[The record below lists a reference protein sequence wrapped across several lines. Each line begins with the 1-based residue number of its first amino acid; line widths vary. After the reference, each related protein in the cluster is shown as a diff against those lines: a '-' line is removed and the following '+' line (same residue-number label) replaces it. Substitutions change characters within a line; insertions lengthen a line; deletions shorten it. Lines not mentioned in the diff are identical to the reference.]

1 MILPKRFGQRQ
12 MPRTF
17 LSALLLLIVS
27 AVLSRDAAW
36 QPLLNEASAENVIQ
50 AYLDMPPESAR
61 SISCDCSA
69 PTTECEQVCKSPRG
83 EFMWE
88 CGTPALQADAEI
100 QDAMESGAP
109 SWRIARLIE
118 RHPDYPF
125 ETRYVLLD
133 YSLEQSPV
141 R

>member
-1 MILPKRFGQRQ
+1 

-17 LSALLLLIVS
+17 LSALLFLIVGI
-27 AVLSRDAAW
+27 VLSRDAEW
-36 QPLLNEASAENVIQ
+36 PPLVKQASAENVIQ

-69 PTTECEQVCKSPRG
+69 PTSACEQVCKTPR
-83 EFMWE
+83 EDFVWD
-88 CGTPALQADAEI
+88 CGTPAIQADAEI
-100 QDAMESGAP
+100 REAMESGVA
-109 SWRIARLIE
+109 SWQVARLIQ

-125 ETRYVLLD
+125 DETVYVLLD
-133 YSLEQSPV
+133 YSLEQTPV